1 MATSPHLAADTV
13 LPAIPVVRIGGV
25 DVHGVDF
32 PATLAQIERWLVESK
47 HPQQSSTCRQICT
60 VNPEFIV
67 DAQHDPAFAAALAR
81 ADLRVPDGAGILWA
95 ARRQGVALSER
106 VTGSDGIYRICEEA
120 AHKGW
125 QVYFLGAGP
134 GVAAETAR
142 RLVARYPGL
151 QVAGTHSGS
160 PAAEDWPEIHAR
172 LAAARPDILF
182 VAFGHPK
189 QDLWIDTHR
198 GELPVGV
205 AMGVGGAF
213 DFVAGIT
220 RRAPLAMQRFHL
232 EWLHRLIME
241 PWRWRR
247 MMKLPI
253 FVGLVLGDRV
263 GN

>member
-1 MATSPHLAADTV
+1 MFMASIFLQHWPKLSVGLSNPSTRSRAR
-13 LPAIPVVRIGGV
+13 PAGRSAPST
-25 DVHGVDF
+25 
-32 PATLAQIERWLVESK
+32 PSS
-47 HPQQSSTCRQICT
+47 SSTRSTIPPLLRRWRGPT
-60 VNPEFIV
+60 
-67 DAQHDPAFAAALAR
+67 
-81 ADLRVPDGAGILWA
+81 LRVPDGAGILWA

-125 QVYFLGAGP
+125 RVYFLGAGP

-189 QDLWIDTHR
+189 QDLWIDAHR